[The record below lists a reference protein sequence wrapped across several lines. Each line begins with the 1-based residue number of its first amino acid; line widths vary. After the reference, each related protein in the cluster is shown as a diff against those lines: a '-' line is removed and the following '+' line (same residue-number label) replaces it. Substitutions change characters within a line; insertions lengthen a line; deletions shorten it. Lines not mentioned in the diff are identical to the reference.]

1 MMENIHFETL
11 LVDTYIK
18 DPVQRE
24 CPFPQRPQGLMPRT
38 DSPRPFR
45 WRGRSL
51 VRLREH
57 PSISHF
63 LTLPIHE

>member
-1 MMENIHFETL
+1 MENIHFETCDSL

-24 CPFPQRPQGLMPRT
+24 CPFPLRPQGLMPRT

-45 WRGRSL
+45 WRGKKLGTS
-51 VRLREH
+51 
-57 PSISHF
+57 S
-63 LTLPIHE
+63 